1 MLNNEISGAGLKERV
16 TACRKR
22 LRENRAMF
30 RAQAATDVEELFP
43 ETRLNRSLFADDEL
57 KKTTALLEVED
68 QEVGIT

>member
-1 MLNNEISGAGLKERV
+1 MLNNEISSAGLKGRV

-22 LRENRAMF
+22 LRENRVMF

-43 ETRLNRSLFADDEL
+43 ETRLSRSPFADDEL